1 MNKLSSVR
9 VLPRNPISPGTGV
22 LVVQGWTGAFDHLE
36 VAILENQQGH
46 CLQPDGA
53 WQSKECWFSCPFVR
67 DADSGELRINV
78 GHFLVNPLLLS
89 GSSVVHQLKL
99 REAGDPAS
107 QAARVLQADRNLL
120 SATAAGQSEN
130 DSYVFELPEIEKPL
144 EPEPALEPEP
154 VVEESIVV
162 SPPPEEPKPVVLPPE
177 VLQPNPPVETAKDE
191 GKGSKKRLWALL
203 ALVLL
208 AAVAAAVWW
217 FVLRTPGNMPEP
229 APGGAATSETT
240 TPTPS
245 AAPAPCSVE
254 AMGVSGEMAFV
265 QGCVAQ
271 SPSSDELLQT
281 IQSAKQAGHCGIAQR
296 LYANRAQAGDM
307 QIALAY
313 AKEYDPQF
321 HQASDCFKAP
331 EADTAAYWWETIL
344 GFDANNELAAQR
356 LKELKP

>member
-9 VLPRNPISPGTGV
+9 VLPRNPITPGTGV
-22 LVVQGWTGAFDHLE
+22 LVVQGWTGALDHLE

-46 CLQPDGA
+46 CLQRDGA
-53 WQSKECWFSCPFVR
+53 WQSKECWFSCPFVV
-67 DADSGELRINV
+67 DADSSELRINV
-78 GHFLVNPLLLS
+78 GHFLVNPLMLS

-99 REAGDPAS
+99 REAGDPDS

-130 DSYVFELPEIEKPL
+130 DSYVFELPEVEKPL
-144 EPEPALEPEP
+144 EPEPVAEP
-154 VVEESIVV
+154 VLVPEDTVLV
-162 SPPPEEPKPVVLPPE
+162 DLLPEEVPPQE
-177 VLQPNPPVETAKDE
+177 LKPNPPIKDK
-191 GKGSKKRLWALL
+191 GKGSKTLLWVLL
-203 ALVLL
+203 GLLLL

-217 FVLRTPGNMPEP
+217 FVLRTPGNMAEP
-229 APGGAATSETT
+229 AQQETATSE
-240 TPTPS
+240 P
-245 AAPAPCSVE
+245 AAPAPSDAAPCSVE
-254 AMGVSGEMAFV
+254 AMNASGEMAFV
-265 QGCVAQ
+265 QACVAQ

-281 IQSAKQAGHCGIAQR
+281 IQSAKQAGHCGVSQR

-331 EADTAAYWWETIL
+331 EVDTAVYWWETIL